1 MLPLPAHSDESEAA
15 PPSPPSP
22 SDTATTV
29 TGTEDLEQGMIV
41 AQLLKYDSHG
51 HSTAWSKGEFDA
63 NHNFTETVKTII
75 DTVTYPSYYGEFAMN
90 GEMEGFSHYAETKVV
105 PAAILCEELAQAEI
119 RMTALRGSEIRPGYS
134 YYLRKDFSQ
143 HRIYNMG
150 DSHGSLHSMC
160 DIFAD
165 MKANGAFDNNTG
177 KLNPN
182 VAVVCTGDILDRS
195 PYCLDCLYLM
205 LRLQRENPDVVVLTS
220 GNHES
225 DSRFWD
231 YSYGTGFELEKEYPG
246 NSVCGSLSMR
256 EQLKAVTTRLPAS
269 LIARTR
275 VGIVQFNHGGIENFL
290 FHALPLKINQA
301 EHAKAQKFLSF
312 AQFTDDPDITTME
325 TRKPIFENPLVWGDM
340 FVDDNPNSSPPRV
353 VISEQTLRTYLTNTG
368 IKLLMR
374 GHSDMA
380 NLSLTYRRGTGPSD
394 QLQAENSVDSDVV
407 GANWKYYGSEAR
419 DTRTPDN
426 IKRGNSFVFHLKDMQ
441 NVEVYDMHTL
451 QLSSH
456 NQESFIK
463 TLYRSSAPDNNLLA
477 VTVSSCPFSK
487 PFGVVQEMST
497 YVVFT

>member
-1 MLPLPAHSDESEAA
+1 
-15 PPSPPSP
+15 
-22 SDTATTV
+22 
-29 TGTEDLEQGMIV
+29 MIV
-41 AQLLKYDSHG
+41 AQLLKYDAHG
-51 HSTAWSKGEFDA
+51 HSNVWSKGEFDA

-90 GEMEGFSHYAETKVV
+90 GKMEGFSHYAETKVV
-105 PAAILCEELAQAEI
+105 PAAILCDELVQAEI

-134 YYLRKDFSQ
+134 YYFRKDFSQ

-165 MKANGAFDNNTG
+165 MKANGAFDDNTG
-177 KLNPN
+177 RLNPN

-205 LRLQRENPDVVVLTS
+205 LRLQRENPNVVVFTS

-231 YSYGTGFELEKEYPG
+231 YSYGTGFELQKEYPG
-246 NSVCGSLSMR
+246 NRVCGSLSMR
-256 EQLKAVTTRLPAS
+256 KQLKAVTTRLPAS
-269 LIARTR
+269 LIAKTP
-275 VGIVQFNHGGIENFL
+275 VGIVQFNHGGVENFL
-290 FHALPLKINQA
+290 FHALPLKSNQA

-312 AQFTDDPDITTME
+312 AQFTDDPEITIME
-325 TRKPIFENPLVWGDM
+325 TCNPIFLNPLVWGDT
-340 FVDDNPNSSPPRV
+340 FVDDDPNAPSPRI

-394 QLQAENSVDSDVV
+394 ELQAENSVDSDAV
-407 GANWKYYGSEAR
+407 GATWKYYGSNAR

-426 IKRGNSFVFHLKDMQ
+426 IKRGNTFAFHLKDMV
-441 NVEVYDMHTL
+441 NKDVYDMHTL

-463 TLYRSSAPDNNLLA
+463 TLSHASAPDDNLLA

-487 PFGVVQEMST
+487 PFGVIQEMST